1 MSKPYSITGIF
12 SRLIEITKKKF
23 KLATSSETISNATKK
38 VSTPDTESAIRHI
51 RNEADET
58 ELRRLI
64 STTAIRLQEQAKNK
78 FEDMTKDMELYA
90 KNVGSIREEVMG
102 VQLKKR
108 DPGGLTEHEKELK
121 VAVESAIDR
130 LNDEHNKAVIRK
142 QIELYGKSFAF
153 TYDDQ
158 EHKWTLW
165 PKSAEEYWRI
175 AKEDFAAQRGEQE
188 IISPDVLATMA
199 EITNRIIALRG
210 KHSEL
215 PKGLTE
221 TFMFTEKKPYQHNI
235 AAVSHEDKSI
245 SPVACR
251 ALIRAKRDFDASI
264 DTGEIYQ
271 IFMRLFSYL
280 TLKQRHLLYP
290 VLCKHGSAVGID
302 DSTLSSI
309 SEVISNDD
317 FCLKYKEIYDI
328 FYLTE

>member
-1 MSKPYSITGIF
+1 MTTPYSITGIF

-23 KLATSSETISNATKK
+23 NLTTSSETISSATKK
-38 VSTPDTESAIRHI
+38 ASTPDTESAIRHI
-51 RNEADET
+51 RNESDEV
-58 ELRRLI
+58 ELRSLI
-64 STTAIRLQEQAKNK
+64 STTAARLREQAKNPH
-78 FEDMTKDMELYA
+78 ENMVKDMELYA
-90 KNVGSIREEVMG
+90 KNVDSIREEVMG
-102 VQLKKR
+102 VRLKKG
-108 DPGGLTEHEKELK
+108 DPGDLTEHEKELK
-121 VAVESAIDR
+121 VVVESAIDR

-188 IISPDVLATMA
+188 TISPDVLATVA
-199 EITNRIIALRG
+199 EITEKIIALRG

-215 PKGLTE
+215 PKGLIE

-235 AAVSHEDKSI
+235 AAVSHEDKNI

-251 ALIRAKRDFDASI
+251 VLIRAKRDFDASI

-280 TLKQRHLLYP
+280 TLKERHLLYP
-290 VLCKHGSAVGID
+290 VLCKNGPVVGID

-328 FYLTE
+328 FYSVK

>member
-1 MSKPYSITGIF
+1 MTTPYSITGIF

-23 KLATSSETISNATKK
+23 NLTTSSETISSAIKK
-38 VSTPDTESAIRHI
+38 ASTPDTESAIRHI
-51 RNEADET
+51 RNESDEV
-58 ELRRLI
+58 ELRL
-64 STTAIRLQEQAKNK
+64 A
-78 FEDMTKDMELYA
+78 KDMELYA
-90 KNVGSIREEVMG
+90 KNVGSIREEIMG
-102 VQLKKR
+102 VRLKKR
-108 DPGGLTEHEKELK
+108 DPDGLTQHDKELQ
-121 VAVESAIDR
+121 VAIEKAIDR

-142 QIELYGKSFAF
+142 QIELYAKSVAF

-158 EHKWTLW
+158 DHKWTLW

-199 EITNRIIALRG
+199 EITDKIIALRG

-221 TFMFTEKKPYQHNI
+221 TFMFTEKKPYHHNDKHYI
-235 AAVSHEDKSI
+235 ATVSHEDKGI

-264 DTGEIYQ
+264 DTSEIYQ

-280 TLKQRHLLYP
+280 TLKERHLLYP
-290 VLCKHGSAVGID
+290 ALCKNRPVVGID

-309 SEVISNDD
+309 PEVISNDD

-328 FYLTE
+328 FYPVK